1 MQSIHRAPWGSSDG
15 LVGISKS
22 WKFEKKDVSLL
33 SVVEFGDIIDVIK
46 EPTNHIV
53 IAFRRANRSE
63 EIIESPT
70 INL

>member
-1 MQSIHRAPWGSSDG
+1 MDLLA
-15 LVGISKS
+15 LANLENLK
-22 WKFEKKDVSLL
+22 KKDVSLL

-46 EPTNHIV
+46 EPTSHIV